1 LGSPAHLQ
9 ITRERDSWVLGIGF
23 ISFIGSIGYIGF
35 IGFDRLVRFE
45 RFDRLRRLLRD
56 VYRSYLFILVVR
68 LTAEF
73 MLDADDT
80 D

>member
-9 ITRERDSWVLGIGF
+9 IARERDSWVLGIGF

-45 RFDRLRRLLRD
+45 RFERFERLGTGLWVPADHCDHWDRTKI
-56 VYRSYLFILVVR
+56 SY
-68 LTAEF
+68 
-73 MLDADDT
+73 
-80 D
+80 